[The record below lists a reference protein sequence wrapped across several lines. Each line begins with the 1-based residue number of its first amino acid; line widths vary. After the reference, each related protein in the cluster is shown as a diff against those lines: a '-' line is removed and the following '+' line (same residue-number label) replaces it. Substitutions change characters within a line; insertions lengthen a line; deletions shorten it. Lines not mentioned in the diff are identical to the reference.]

1 METAVTTSA
10 ALVRLDCT
18 VRCYAWGSRTVLAE
32 LLGRA
37 PGDEP
42 EAELWVG
49 AHPDAP
55 ARLRGDGR
63 TLPEYIAGDPVA
75 ALGPAAAPG
84 AGLPFLLKVLAV
96 EHPLSLQVH
105 PDERQ
110 AREGFARDNAA
121 GLAPDAPDR
130 NYRDDSSKP
139 ELVCALTPFDALCGL
154 REPVEAAGLVGA
166 LGVAALDE
174 VVAALAAEDAKRAV
188 EMLLTWPSGLRAEL
202 VEDVRKA
209 CARLDGEPYRV
220 VERLAELHPDDTG
233 PVTSLLLNLVRLEP
247 GQALNVPPR
256 TLHAYLRGTAVEIMA
271 SSDNVL
277 RGGLTPKHVD
287 VPEVLAVADFG
298 AFDPVPLRAEPAANG
313 EGAYPSPAAGFRL
326 TRCAPGGGRV
336 VLDRPGPSALLCLDG
351 VVTITRD
358 GRTEALRRGEALFVP
373 YQGGA
378 VELSGDGE
386 VFRATLA

>member
-42 EAELWVG
+42 QAELWVG

-63 TLPEYIAGDPVA
+63 TLPEYIAGDAVA
-75 ALGPAAAPG
+75 ALGPEAG

-96 EHPLSLQVH
+96 ERPLSLQVH
-105 PDERQ
+105 PDAGQ
-110 AREGFARDNAA
+110 AREGFARENAA

-130 NYRDDSSKP
+130 NYRDDSAKP

-154 REPVEAAGLVGA
+154 RAPAEAAVLVGA

-174 VVAALAAEDAKRAV
+174 VVAALDAGDAKRAV
-188 EMLLTWPSGLRAEL
+188 EMLLTWPAARRAGL

-209 CARLDGEPYRV
+209 CGALDGEPYRV
-220 VERLAELHPDDTG
+220 VERLADLHPDDTG

-287 VPEVLAVADFG
+287 VAEVLAVADFG
-298 AFDPVPLRAEPAANG
+298 AFDPVPLAAEPAPNG
-313 EGAYPSPAAGFRL
+313 EGVYPSPAAGFRL
-326 TRCAPGGGRV
+326 TRCAPGAEPV
-336 VLDRPGPSALLCLDG
+336 LLDRPGPSALLCLDG
-351 VVTITRD
+351 SVAISRD
-358 GRTEALRRGEALFVP
+358 GRVEELRRGEALFVP
-373 YQGGA
+373 FQGGPVA
-378 VELSGDGE
+378 LTGAGE
-386 VFRATLA
+386 VFRATLS